1 LKALKGLPTANA
13 LIRERSEP
21 SVAPSPVKA
30 SVLLTI
36 AVGAVLVTLAFI
48 LSDPWAVV
56 IRIVNANPLYVALA
70 CLFDFASI
78 AFFAFAWVAAAKAT
92 GVEIGFIDGFVA
104 SVLGLMADK
113 LVASAS
119 VSGELVRLAYVRS
132 KRNAG
137 YAEFLATIVVHRFL
151 YNVAFI
157 LLLAAASVDIAA
169 RGVLPQAVS
178 IVTAMAILSTLIA
191 SYVLLRPES
200 LKGVS
205 RRLARYA
212 DRLVARLYNVHSL
225 SLGERVDSFVEAV
238 AMSVRGAWGRKGYM
252 ILATVLMLF
261 QWLAGALELNV
272 LFTAVGYDVDFWVV
286 LLSFPLHCY
295 LTALPVG
302 IPAALGV
309 TEVGTLVILS
319 ALGVERS
326 AAMAVTILVR
336 FVEVWFELALG
347 AIVAAAAGVT
357 LLTSRLEWTQNL
369 LASAGVAHGGGGN

>member
-1 LKALKGLPTANA
+1 M
-13 LIRERSEP
+13 
-21 SVAPSPVKA
+21 APSPVKA
-30 SVLLTI
+30 SVLLAI

-56 IRIVNANPLYVALA
+56 IRIANANPLYVALA

-369 LASAGVAHGGGGN
+369 LASPEVAHGGSRN